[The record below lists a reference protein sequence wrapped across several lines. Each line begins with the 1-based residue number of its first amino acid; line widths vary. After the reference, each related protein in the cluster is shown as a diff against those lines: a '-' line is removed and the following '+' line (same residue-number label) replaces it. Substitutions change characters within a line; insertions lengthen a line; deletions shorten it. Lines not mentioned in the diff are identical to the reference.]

1 MIKIELKFIHNPPSK
16 PSTYCEG
23 TLELLFSTNKI
34 YTNICTVS
42 LREAC

>member
-16 PSTYCEG
+16 PSAYWEG
-23 TLELLFSTNKI
+23 TFELLFSTNKI
-34 YTNICTVS
+34 YTNICTAS